1 MKSSGPPTTTGRPEQ
16 PTMSVLGDLNESYVV
31 RRPGILSII
40 GTDTGPGHEEWG
52 SLGPSLPDAL
62 GPVVPV
68 HSISPIPP
76 KRAFSPYRFEV
87 LQQWEGTVTSLGGG
101 EFVAKL
107 TDLTDPSQLSEEAVF
122 SRQEL
127 SDGDLPLLVEGAVFR
142 WAVGYKTRGG
152 QKERVSNI
160 SFLRL
165 PAWSRNITDAIK
177 EAAAELER
185 AFPPTDPS

>member
-1 MKSSGPPTTTGRPEQ
+1 MT
-16 PTMSVLGDLNESYVV
+16 SV
-31 RRPGILSII
+31 
-40 GTDTGPGHEEWG
+40 
-52 SLGPSLPDAL
+52 
-62 GPVVPV
+62 
-68 HSISPIPP
+68 
-76 KRAFSPYRFEV
+76 
-87 LQQWEGTVTSLGGG
+87 GGG

-142 WAVGYKTRGG
+142 WTIGYKTRGG

-165 PAWSRNITDAIK
+165 PAWSGNIADAVK
-177 EAAAELER
+177 EAAAKLEG